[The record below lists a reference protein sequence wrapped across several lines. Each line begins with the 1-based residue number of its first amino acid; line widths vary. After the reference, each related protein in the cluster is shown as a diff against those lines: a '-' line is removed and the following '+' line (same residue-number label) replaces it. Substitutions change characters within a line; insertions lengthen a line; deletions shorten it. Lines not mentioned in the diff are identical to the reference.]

1 MRRKASFVVAGLL
14 VFFFM
19 ALAAPG
25 PARAQSANPSAVA
38 MLATLERSGYNYNKV
53 SEGLWELPFTGQN
66 LKNFN
71 VRILV
76 TEDLAVIFVKLAD
89 RRDLQMGAPE
99 LLKLMELNDQFDT
112 VKLALSKDMLYMRID
127 VHARLVDE
135 QELKYLVQQMADA
148 VDETYP
154 AVEPYIVRKE

>member
-1 MRRKASFVVAGLL
+1 MVTGFLVCFLGL
-14 VFFFM
+14 
-19 ALAAPG
+19 LAAPL
-25 PARAQSANPSAVA
+25 PARAQASSNPYAVA

-76 TEDLAVIFVKLAD
+76 TEDLVVVFVKLAD
-89 RRDLQMGAPE
+89 RRDLQMGSAE

-112 VKLALSKDMLYMRID
+112 VKLALSKDMLYMRTD

-154 AVEPYIVRKE
+154 FVKPYLASRQVGKE